1 MLIIFLQKRLV
12 STLMIIKAIFFLL
25 FLSSCSNKYF
35 GTIDDDYYPT
45 KKIVYLEKNKIE
57 KSSSDI
63 NFLNANRFENFNIFN
78 NPKLNLEVNEFNKI
92 KKLFKNDSISN
103 FVDFEGSILYISKN
117 FTLNS
122 YSNSEITKKSQI
134 PKEHTKK
141 NEQSFEIIFNE
152 GKLLAIS
159 NYGEIFKI
167 EKDWSFK
174 SLAKLDKKIDII
186 RSSSENLIFIDLNGE
201 LIIFDSSTNLFS
213 SIDKLDINFGFK
225 NKAYDTNVYDDVT
238 LVNINTGTL
247 AIIDNN
253 KPQFLFNYTLDSL
266 NILSSIGEISELVN
280 TPFLVQD
287 GTIFVDVSGK
297 IINFEISSDEIIW
310 ENNLKEIIV
319 DFIQYSNA
327 LIVVTENNFYIL
339 ETKTG
344 KLINQSEHSVVNPSQ
359 VSLVNSNL
367 FLLGENNLVLFD
379 LSSPDLKILK
389 LIKFKNNNIEA
400 VGYNNGNYYLKNEE
414 TVYTL
419 SE

>member
-1 MLIIFLQKRLV
+1 
-12 STLMIIKAIFFLL
+12 MIIKVIFLLL

-57 KSSSDI
+57 KSSSNI
-63 NFLNANRFENFNIFN
+63 NLLNSNRFENFNIFN

-103 FVDFEGSILYISKN
+103 FVNYKGSILYISKN
-117 FTLNS
+117 FILNS
-122 YSNSEITKKSQI
+122 YSDSEITKKSQI
-134 PKEHTKK
+134 PKEHMNK
-141 NEQSFEIIFNE
+141 NDQSLEIIFN
-152 GKLLAIS
+152 KDQLLVIS

-167 EKDWSFK
+167 EKDWSFRF
-174 SLAKLDKKIDII
+174 LAKLDKKIDII
-186 RSSSENLIFIDLNGE
+186 RSGSEKLLFIDLNGE
-201 LIIFDSSTNLFS
+201 LITFDTTTNLFA
-213 SIDKLDINFGFK
+213 SIDTLDINFGFK
-225 NKAYDTNVYDDVT
+225 NRVYDTNVYADVT
-238 LVNINTGTL
+238 LVNINTNTL

-266 NILSSIGEISELVN
+266 NILSTVGEISELVN
-280 TPFLVQD
+280 TPFLTEN

-297 IINFEISSDEIIW
+297 IINFEISSDEILW
-310 ENNLKEIIV
+310 ENNLKENIV

-327 LIVVTENNFYIL
+327 LILVTKNNFYLL

-344 KLINQSEHSVVNPSQ
+344 KLINQKEHAVLNPSYI
-359 VSLVNSNL
+359 SLVNSKL

-379 LSSPDLKILK
+379 LSTSDLKILK
-389 LIKFKNNNIEA
+389 SIKFKNNDIDA
-400 VGYNNGNYYLKNEE
+400 VGYNDGNYYLKNEE
-414 TVYTL
+414 AVYTL

>member
-1 MLIIFLQKRLV
+1 M
-12 STLMIIKAIFFLL
+12 
-25 FLSSCSNKYF
+25 
-35 GTIDDDYYPT
+35 
-45 KKIVYLEKNKIE
+45 EKNKIE

-92 KKLFKNDSISN
+92 KKLFKNDSVSN
-103 FVDFEGSILYISKN
+103 FVNFEGFILYISKN

-280 TPFLVQD
+280 TPFLVQN
-287 GTIFVDVSGK
+287 GSIFVDVSGK
-297 IINFEISSDEIIW
+297 IINFEISSDEILW

-327 LIVVTENNFYIL
+327 LIVVTENNFYLL

-367 FLLGENNLVLFD
+367 FLLGENNLALFD
-379 LSSPDLKILK
+379 LSSSDLKILK

-414 TVYTL
+414 AVYTL

>member
-1 MLIIFLQKRLV
+1 
-12 STLMIIKAIFFLL
+12 MIIKVIFLLL

-57 KSSSDI
+57 KSSSNI
-63 NFLNANRFENFNIFN
+63 NLLNSNRFENFNIFN

-103 FVDFEGSILYISKN
+103 FVNYEGSILYISKN
-117 FTLNS
+117 FILNS
-122 YSNSEITKKSQI
+122 YSDSEITKKSQI
-134 PKEHTKK
+134 PKEHMNK
-141 NEQSFEIIFNE
+141 NDQSLEIIFN
-152 GKLLAIS
+152 KDQLLVIS

-167 EKDWSFK
+167 EKDWSFRF
-174 SLAKLDKKIDII
+174 LAKLDKKIDII
-186 RSSSENLIFIDLNGE
+186 RSGSEKLLLIDLNGE
-201 LIIFDSSTNLFS
+201 LITFDTTTNLFS
-213 SIDKLDINFGFK
+213 SIDTLDINFGFK
-225 NKAYDTNVYDDVT
+225 NRAYDRNVYADVT
-238 LVNINTGTL
+238 LVNINTNTL

-266 NILSSIGEISELVN
+266 NILSSVGEISELVN
-280 TPFLVQD
+280 TPFLTEN

-297 IINFEISSDEIIW
+297 IINFEISSDEILW
-310 ENNLKEIIV
+310 ENNLKENIV

-327 LIVVTENNFYIL
+327 LILVTKNNFYLL

-344 KLINQSEHSVVNPSQ
+344 KLINKKEHAVLNPSYI
-359 VSLVNSNL
+359 SLVNSKL

-379 LSSPDLKILK
+379 LSTSDLKILK
-389 LIKFKNNNIEA
+389 SIKFKNNNIDA
-400 VGYNNGNYYLKNEE
+400 VGYNDGNYYLKNEE
-414 TVYTL
+414 AVYTL

>member
-1 MLIIFLQKRLV
+1 
-12 STLMIIKAIFFLL
+12 MIIKVIFLLL

-57 KSSSDI
+57 KSSSNI
-63 NFLNANRFENFNIFN
+63 NLLNSNRFENFNIFN

-103 FVDFEGSILYISKN
+103 FVNYEGSILYISKN
-117 FTLNS
+117 FILTS
-122 YSNSEITKKSQI
+122 YSDTEITKKLQI
-134 PKEHTKK
+134 SKEHMKK
-141 NEQSFEIIFNE
+141 NDQSFEIILN
-152 GKLLAIS
+152 KDQLLVIS

-167 EKDWSFK
+167 EKDWSFRF
-174 SLAKLDKKIDII
+174 LAKLDKKIDII
-186 RSSSENLIFIDLNGE
+186 RSGSEKILLIDLNGE
-201 LIIFDSSTNLFS
+201 LITFDTTTNLFT
-213 SIDKLDINFGFK
+213 SIDTLDINFGFK
-225 NKAYDTNVYDDVT
+225 NRVYDTNVYADAT
-238 LVNINTGTL
+238 LVNINTNTL

-266 NILSSIGEISELVN
+266 NILSSVGEISELVN
-280 TPFLVQD
+280 TPFLTEN

-297 IINFEISSDEIIW
+297 IINFEISSDEILW
-310 ENNLKEIIV
+310 ENNLKENIV

-327 LIVVTENNFYIL
+327 LILVTKNNFYLL

-344 KLINQSEHSVVNPSQ
+344 KLINQKEHAVLNPSYI
-359 VSLVNSNL
+359 SLVNSKL

-379 LSSPDLKILK
+379 LSTSDLKILK
-389 LIKFKNNNIEA
+389 SIKFKNNDIDA
-400 VGYNNGNYYLKNEE
+400 VGYNDGNYYLKNEE
-414 TVYTL
+414 AVYTL

>member
-1 MLIIFLQKRLV
+1 
-12 STLMIIKAIFFLL
+12 MIIKVIFLLL

-57 KSSSDI
+57 KSSSNI
-63 NFLNANRFENFNIFN
+63 NLLNSNRFENFNIFN

-103 FVDFEGSILYISKN
+103 FVNYKGSILYISKN
-117 FTLNS
+117 FILNS
-122 YSNSEITKKSQI
+122 YSDSEITKKSQI
-134 PKEHTKK
+134 PKEHMKK
-141 NEQSFEIIFNE
+141 NDQSLEIIFN
-152 GKLLAIS
+152 KDQLLVIS

-167 EKDWSFK
+167 EKDWSFRF
-174 SLAKLDKKIDII
+174 LAKLDKKIDII
-186 RSSSENLIFIDLNGE
+186 RSGSEKLLFIDLNGE
-201 LIIFDSSTNLFS
+201 LITFDTTTNLFA
-213 SIDKLDINFGFK
+213 SIDTLDINFGFK
-225 NKAYDTNVYDDVT
+225 NRVYDTNVYADVT
-238 LVNINTGTL
+238 LVNINTNTL

-266 NILSSIGEISELVN
+266 NILSTVGEISELVN
-280 TPFLVQD
+280 TPFLTEN

-297 IINFEISSDEIIW
+297 IINFEISSDEILW
-310 ENNLKEIIV
+310 ENNLKENIV

-327 LIVVTENNFYIL
+327 LILVTKNNFYLL

-344 KLINQSEHSVVNPSQ
+344 KLINQKEHEVINPSHI
-359 VSLVNSNL
+359 SLVNSKL

-379 LSSPDLKILK
+379 LSTSDLKILK
-389 LIKFKNNNIEA
+389 SIKFKNNDIDA
-400 VGYNNGNYYLKNEE
+400 VGYNDGNYYLKNEE
-414 TVYTL
+414 AVYTL

>member
-1 MLIIFLQKRLV
+1 
-12 STLMIIKAIFFLL
+12 MIIKVIFLLL

-57 KSSSDI
+57 KFSSNI
-63 NFLNANRFENFNIFN
+63 NLLNSNRFENFNIFN

-103 FVDFEGSILYISKN
+103 FVNYKGSILYISKN
-117 FTLNS
+117 FILNS
-122 YSNSEITKKSQI
+122 YSDSEITKKSQI
-134 PKEHTKK
+134 PKEHMKK
-141 NEQSFEIIFNE
+141 NDQSLEIIFN
-152 GKLLAIS
+152 KDQLLVIS

-167 EKDWSFK
+167 EKDWSFRF
-174 SLAKLDKKIDII
+174 LAKLDKKIDII
-186 RSSSENLIFIDLNGE
+186 RSGSEKLLFIDLNGE
-201 LIIFDSSTNLFS
+201 LITFDTTTNLFA
-213 SIDKLDINFGFK
+213 SIDTLDINFGFK
-225 NKAYDTNVYDDVT
+225 NRAYDTNVYADVT
-238 LVNINTGTL
+238 LVNINTNTL

-266 NILSSIGEISELVN
+266 NILSSVGEISELVN
-280 TPFLVQD
+280 TPFLTEN

-297 IINFEISSDEIIW
+297 IINFEISSDEILW
-310 ENNLKEIIV
+310 ENNLKENIV

-327 LIVVTENNFYIL
+327 LILVTKNNFYLL

-344 KLINQSEHSVVNPSQ
+344 KLINQKEHAVLNPSYI
-359 VSLVNSNL
+359 SLVNSKL

-379 LSSPDLKILK
+379 LSTSDLKILK
-389 LIKFKNNNIEA
+389 SIKFKNNDIDA
-400 VGYNNGNYYLKNEE
+400 VGYNDGNYYLKNEE
-414 TVYTL
+414 AVYTL

>member
-1 MLIIFLQKRLV
+1 
-12 STLMIIKAIFFLL
+12 MIIKVIFLLL

-57 KSSSDI
+57 KSSSNI
-63 NFLNANRFENFNIFN
+63 NLLNSNRFENFNIFN

-103 FVDFEGSILYISKN
+103 FVNYKGSILYISKN
-117 FTLNS
+117 FILNS
-122 YSNSEITKKSQI
+122 YSDSEITKKSQI
-134 PKEHTKK
+134 PKEHMKK
-141 NEQSFEIIFNE
+141 NDQSLEIIFN
-152 GKLLAIS
+152 KDQLLVIS

-167 EKDWSFK
+167 EKDWSFRF
-174 SLAKLDKKIDII
+174 LAKLDKKIDII
-186 RSSSENLIFIDLNGE
+186 RSGSEKLLFIDLNGE
-201 LIIFDSSTNLFS
+201 LITFDTTTNLFA
-213 SIDKLDINFGFK
+213 SIDTLDINFGFK
-225 NKAYDTNVYDDVT
+225 NRVYDTNVYADVT
-238 LVNINTGTL
+238 LVNINTNTL

-266 NILSSIGEISELVN
+266 NILSTVGEISELVN
-280 TPFLVQD
+280 TPFLTEN

-297 IINFEISSDEIIW
+297 IINFEISSDEILW
-310 ENNLKEIIV
+310 ENNLKENIV

-327 LIVVTENNFYIL
+327 LILVTKNNFYLL

-344 KLINQSEHSVVNPSQ
+344 KLINQKEHAVLNPSYI
-359 VSLVNSNL
+359 SLVNSKL

-379 LSSPDLKILK
+379 LSTSDLKILK
-389 LIKFKNNNIEA
+389 SIKFKNNNIDS
-400 VGYNNGNYYLKNEE
+400 VGYNDGNYYLKNEE
-414 TVYTL
+414 AVYTL

>member
-1 MLIIFLQKRLV
+1 MIIFFLKLLV
-12 STLMIIKAIFFLL
+12 STLMIIKVIFLLL

-57 KSSSDI
+57 KSSSNI
-63 NFLNANRFENFNIFN
+63 NLLNSNRFENFNIFN

-103 FVDFEGSILYISKN
+103 FVNYKGSILYISKN
-117 FTLNS
+117 FILNS
-122 YSNSEITKKSQI
+122 YSDSEITKKSQI
-134 PKEHTKK
+134 PKEHMKK
-141 NEQSFEIIFNE
+141 NDQSLEIIFN
-152 GKLLAIS
+152 KDQLLVIS

-167 EKDWSFK
+167 EKDWSFRF
-174 SLAKLDKKIDII
+174 LAKLDKKIDII
-186 RSSSENLIFIDLNGE
+186 RSGSEKLLFIDLNGE
-201 LIIFDSSTNLFS
+201 LITFDTTTNLFA
-213 SIDKLDINFGFK
+213 SIDTLDINFGFK
-225 NKAYDTNVYDDVT
+225 NRVYDTNVYADVT
-238 LVNINTGTL
+238 LVNINTNTL

-266 NILSSIGEISELVN
+266 NILSTVGEISELVN
-280 TPFLVQD
+280 TPFLTEN

-297 IINFEISSDEIIW
+297 IINFEISSDEILW
-310 ENNLKEIIV
+310 ENNLKENIV

-327 LIVVTENNFYIL
+327 LILVTKNNFYLL

-344 KLINQSEHSVVNPSQ
+344 KLINQKEHAVLNPSYI
-359 VSLVNSNL
+359 SLVNSKL

-379 LSSPDLKILK
+379 LSTSDLKILK
-389 LIKFKNNNIEA
+389 SIKFKNNDIDA
-400 VGYNNGNYYLKNEE
+400 VGYNDGNYYLKNEE
-414 TVYTL
+414 AVYTL

>member
-1 MLIIFLQKRLV
+1 M
-12 STLMIIKAIFFLL
+12 
-25 FLSSCSNKYF
+25 
-35 GTIDDDYYPT
+35 
-45 KKIVYLEKNKIE
+45 
-57 KSSSDI
+57 
-63 NFLNANRFENFNIFN
+63 
-78 NPKLNLEVNEFNKI
+78 
-92 KKLFKNDSISN
+92 
-103 FVDFEGSILYISKN
+103 
-117 FTLNS
+117 
-122 YSNSEITKKSQI
+122 
-134 PKEHTKK
+134 
-141 NEQSFEIIFNE
+141 
-152 GKLLAIS
+152 
-159 NYGEIFKI
+159 
-167 EKDWSFK
+167 
-174 SLAKLDKKIDII
+174 AKLDKKIDII

-280 TPFLVQD
+280 TPFLVQN
-287 GTIFVDVSGK
+287 GSIFVDVSGK

-367 FLLGENNLVLFD
+367 FLLGENNLALFD
-379 LSSPDLKILK
+379 LSSSDLKILK

-414 TVYTL
+414 AVYTL

>member
-1 MLIIFLQKRLV
+1 
-12 STLMIIKAIFFLL
+12 MIIKVIFLLL

-57 KSSSDI
+57 KSSSNI
-63 NFLNANRFENFNIFN
+63 NLLNSNRFENFNIFN

-103 FVDFEGSILYISKN
+103 FVNYEGSILYISKN
-117 FTLNS
+117 FILTS
-122 YSNSEITKKSQI
+122 YSDTEITKKLQI
-134 PKEHTKK
+134 SKEHMKK
-141 NEQSFEIIFNE
+141 NDQSFEIILN
-152 GKLLAIS
+152 KDQLLVIS

-167 EKDWSFK
+167 EKDWSFRF
-174 SLAKLDKKIDII
+174 LAKLDKKIDII
-186 RSSSENLIFIDLNGE
+186 RSGSEKLLFIDLNGE
-201 LIIFDSSTNLFS
+201 LITFDTTTNLFA
-213 SIDKLDINFGFK
+213 SIDTLDINFGFK
-225 NKAYDTNVYDDVT
+225 NRAYDTNVYADVT
-238 LVNINTGTL
+238 LVNINTNTL

-266 NILSSIGEISELVN
+266 NILSSVGEISELVN
-280 TPFLVQD
+280 TPFLTEN

-297 IINFEISSDEIIW
+297 IINFEISSDEILW
-310 ENNLKEIIV
+310 ENNLKENIV

-327 LIVVTENNFYIL
+327 LILVTKNNFYLL

-344 KLINQSEHSVVNPSQ
+344 KLINQKEHAVLNPSYI
-359 VSLVNSNL
+359 SLVNSKL

-379 LSSPDLKILK
+379 LSTSDLKILK
-389 LIKFKNNNIEA
+389 SIKFKNNDIDA
-400 VGYNNGNYYLKNEE
+400 VGYNDGNYYLKNEE
-414 TVYTL
+414 AVYTL

>member
-1 MLIIFLQKRLV
+1 
-12 STLMIIKAIFFLL
+12 MIIKVIFLLL

-57 KSSSDI
+57 KSSSNI
-63 NFLNANRFENFNIFN
+63 NLLNSNRFENFNIFN

-103 FVDFEGSILYISKN
+103 FVNYKGSILYISKN
-117 FTLNS
+117 FILNS
-122 YSNSEITKKSQI
+122 YSDSEITKKSQI
-134 PKEHTKK
+134 PKEHMKK
-141 NEQSFEIIFNE
+141 NDQSLEIIFN
-152 GKLLAIS
+152 KDQLLVIS

-167 EKDWSFK
+167 EKDWSFRF
-174 SLAKLDKKIDII
+174 LAKLDKKIDII
-186 RSSSENLIFIDLNGE
+186 RSGSEKILLIDLNGE
-201 LIIFDSSTNLFS
+201 LITFDTTTNLFT
-213 SIDKLDINFGFK
+213 SIDTLDINFGFK
-225 NKAYDTNVYDDVT
+225 NRVYDTNVYADAT
-238 LVNINTGTL
+238 LVNINTNTL

-266 NILSSIGEISELVN
+266 NILSTVGEISELVN
-280 TPFLVQD
+280 TPFLTEN

-297 IINFEISSDEIIW
+297 IINFEISSDEILW
-310 ENNLKEIIV
+310 ENNLKENIV

-327 LIVVTENNFYIL
+327 LILVTKNNFYLL

-344 KLINQSEHSVVNPSQ
+344 KLINQKEHAVLNPSYI
-359 VSLVNSNL
+359 SLVNSKL

-379 LSSPDLKILK
+379 LSTSDLKILK
-389 LIKFKNNNIEA
+389 SIKFKNNDIDA
-400 VGYNNGNYYLKNEE
+400 VGYNDGNYYLKNEE
-414 TVYTL
+414 AVYTL